1 MVNIHTFTVDLWPLA
16 LSSTK
21 CKKLLQTDMPVS
33 THFAFDLSIAQTGN
47 WFYSVNKLKKTNISH
62 LLNLDFKNVPT

>member
-1 MVNIHTFTVDLWPLA
+1 MQEA
-16 LSSTK
+16 L
-21 CKKLLQTDMPVS
+21 TDRHASEPVK
-33 THFAFDLSIAQTGN
+33 HFAFGLSIAQTGN